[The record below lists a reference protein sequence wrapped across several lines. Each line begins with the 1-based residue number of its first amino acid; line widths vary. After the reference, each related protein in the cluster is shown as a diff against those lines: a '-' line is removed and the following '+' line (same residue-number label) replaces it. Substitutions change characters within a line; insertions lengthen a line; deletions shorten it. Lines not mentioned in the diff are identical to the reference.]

1 MRPCFQR
8 AQLEERVCAQKCSS
22 SEKTEPPQTA
32 REQGLRV
39 IDWGCSKGPEKCLC
53 EREGGGGF
61 FLWPGLVF
69 V

>member
-1 MRPCFQR
+1 MPRSVHLVKRQSRHRQR
-8 AQLEERVCAQKCSS
+8 GSRDL
-22 SEKTEPPQTA
+22 
-32 REQGLRV
+32 GV

-53 EREGGGGF
+53 ERGGGGGF